1 MVQSYCSWNAQSTFV
16 KKPLLKMTRF
26 RNYELGYRI
35 HTWSD
40 KAFKGTVLNR
50 ASPLLYSGSIE
61 IPLTVPLKEIRN
73 ISIQITFF
81 FILCIE
87 NLFVGFTYRSVYTLG
102 GFILFYPRS
111 IYQMLVYPKIYQQI
125 GWFTLDRFT
134 LGRFTIVRLPPYV
147 SLTYIGVYLDR
158 ITLGRLS

>member
-1 MVQSYCSWNAQSTFV
+1 MVQSYCSRNAQSTFV
-16 KKPLLKMTRF
+16 KKPQLKMTRF
-26 RNYELGYRI
+26 RNYELGYHI

-61 IPLTVPLKEIRN
+61 ISLTVPLKEIRN

-134 LGRFTIVRLPPYV
+134 LVRLPPYV